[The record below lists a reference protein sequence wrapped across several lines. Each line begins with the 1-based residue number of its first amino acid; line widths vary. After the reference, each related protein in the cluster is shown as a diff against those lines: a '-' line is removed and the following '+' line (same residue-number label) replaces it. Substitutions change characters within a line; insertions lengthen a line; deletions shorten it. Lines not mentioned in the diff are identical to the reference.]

1 MLVHTDAGRAFAAHI
16 RTPATTHTQFE
27 NTHAYAHPNPH
38 EPDSRT
44 RKVVGINGSNISL
57 ADFAGNVSIVV
68 NVATL

>member
-1 MLVHTDAGRAFAAHI
+1 MLAVLSPRTFAH
-16 RTPATTHTQFE
+16 PQPHTQFE